1 MAYRLP
7 TIIMLSLLGACTAP
21 RAAPEGTLPAND
33 FGLAVRSNLE
43 AQIIAEEG
51 EVTTLG
57 PAPGVRR
64 ALAVGRYQ
72 TDQVE
77 QPVEIFT
84 RGE

>member
-1 MAYRLP
+1 MIHRLP
-7 TIIMLSLLGACTAP
+7 TIVILGMLAACTP
-21 RAAPEGTLPAND
+21 PPSAPEGALPAND
-33 FGLAVRSNLE
+33 FGLAVRSNME

-64 ALAVGRYQ
+64 ALAAGRYQ